1 MQKPNSNKYE
11 AQSYRPISLLC
22 TLSKIFED
30 ITNQRLMW
38 YLEINKLIA
47 EEQNGFRKHRST
59 YYCHT
64 AIETD
69 ICEAFA
75 CKQHMY
81 GHQKG
86 TTFDTTWR
94 YRVIK
99 QLQNWGLTRN
109 VMYFINNFLN
119 YRIFKVAINGLY
131 SNQFILENGI
141 LQGSP
146 ISTTLFLVAINNMI
160 QQIPKPTKMS
170 LYADESY
177 I

>member
-1 MQKPNSNKYE
+1 
-11 AQSYRPISLLC
+11 
-22 TLSKIFED
+22 
-30 ITNQRLMW
+30 
-38 YLEINKLIA
+38 
-47 EEQNGFRKHRST
+47 
-59 YYCHT
+59 
-64 AIETD
+64 
-69 ICEAFA
+69 
-75 CKQHMY
+75 MY